1 MQTLNLPLDDGVF
14 PRDVLIC
21 PQNVPNCAKHQHFVT
36 LERARGTA

>member
-21 PQNVPNCAKHQHFVT
+21 LQKVLNCAKH
-36 LERARGTA
+36 